1 MLDALLAYRF
11 GLGRVLSFPI
21 AIGATFYFSNELGWP
36 WYFSYSAGIAVL
48 LIVPVLW
55 VIVLGF
61 LVACRSAIA
70 WVLALVSTISASVY
84 MSDQLG
90 WPWYFWSPTALVI
103 FIAVP
108 ALWGIFLGL
117 LERRTRR
124 W

>member
-36 WYFSYSAGIAVL
+36 WYFSYSAGIAGL

-70 WVLALVSTISASVY
+70 RTQAVAERLATKNPRTITHSTGTNSK
-84 MSDQLG
+84 
-90 WPWYFWSPTALVI
+90 T
-103 FIAVP
+103 
-108 ALWGIFLGL
+108 GITTQY
-117 LERRTRR
+117 E
-124 W
+124 